1 MAALQEVQK
10 IIAQVAGVPPAKV
23 KENLDR
29 AHKEATRL
37 TKASGVTLLDLCNK
51 IEAATTSVEARAA
64 FKDFNLLMMIY
75 LGAAAGPVHDKLLRG
90 VLSTVKLSE
99 KLLRAFGQSPTV
111 KEAVRDYKIHILREL
126 ARSIQLR
133 ESQRRRFETMDDDLF
148 STFLP
153 DPVSPLSDTDP
164 LPGGDD
170 EPKTPKRKLSEVSGL
185 KPIPKKPRVPEL
197 ATADE
202 IFAEGSDDVTT
213 RKKVLLTRE
222 KLRAGLHNPKG
233 LLDLVGSS
241 TSALD
246 RTKRLEMLKGAGMSF
261 KGTSSFS
268 DRLNAAIQRLDLGLG
283 GHSTDDTLLFGSK
296 VLSCPG
302 FLSKKNTTEIENN
315 LIHGTS
321 SWKHQNAYAKMM
333 IAGCMNQAKRIFEKF
348 DEVLYGPAP
357 EQLIKETHQ
366 TIRGLLHSEDCAK
379 FLAAKGDEVS
389 SEGVDYQ
396 NFIKKIVE
404 AVSPIIPVTL
414 RNKTL
419 DGGYL
424 RTALLLLSAA
434 EFLFAQ
440 YEQDVREKANP
451 AGVVGM
457 AVAMH
462 AEFKRSTLYNEDLK
476 TVQEFGR
483 DLQSQYQ
490 TSMGLGS
497 SFGKDS
503 MTRGRS
509 RSRNFRGRGGYA
521 SSRPYQ
527 GWASSQTTQ
536 QPFAASTRGL
546 ANVRA
551 GRGHSNL
558 LSMRRRGACFDY
570 QAGTCLRGGACRYH
584 HS

>member
-1 MAALQEVQK
+1 
-10 IIAQVAGVPPAKV
+10 
-23 KENLDR
+23 
-29 AHKEATRL
+29 
-37 TKASGVTLLDLCNK
+37 
-51 IEAATTSVEARAA
+51 
-64 FKDFNLLMMIY
+64 
-75 LGAAAGPVHDKLLRG
+75 
-90 VLSTVKLSE
+90 
-99 KLLRAFGQSPTV
+99 
-111 KEAVRDYKIHILREL
+111 
-126 ARSIQLR
+126 
-133 ESQRRRFETMDDDLF
+133 
-148 STFLP
+148 
-153 DPVSPLSDTDP
+153 
-164 LPGGDD
+164 
-170 EPKTPKRKLSEVSGL
+170 
-185 KPIPKKPRVPEL
+185 
-197 ATADE
+197 
-202 IFAEGSDDVTT
+202 
-213 RKKVLLTRE
+213 
-222 KLRAGLHNPKG
+222 
-233 LLDLVGSS
+233 
-241 TSALD
+241 
-246 RTKRLEMLKGAGMSF
+246 
-261 KGTSSFS
+261 
-268 DRLNAAIQRLDLGLG
+268 
-283 GHSTDDTLLFGSK
+283 
-296 VLSCPG
+296 
-302 FLSKKNTTEIENN
+302 
-315 LIHGTS
+315 
-321 SWKHQNAYAKMM
+321 M

-366 TIRGLLHSEDCAK
+366 AIRGLLHSEDGAK
-379 FLAAKGDEVS
+379 FLAAKGDEVD

-396 NFIKKIVE
+396 IFIKKIVE
-404 AVSPIIPVTL
+404 AVSPIIPITL
-414 RNKTL
+414 RNKAL

-440 YEQDVREKANP
+440 YEQDVRERANP

-503 MTRGRS
+503 MSRGRS

-527 GWASSQTTQ
+527 GWTSSQTTQ

>member
-1 MAALQEVQK
+1 MSALQEVQE
-10 IIAQVAGVPPAKV
+10 IIAEAAGVPPAKA
-23 KENLDR
+23 KENVSR
-29 AHKEATRL
+29 AHKEATKL
-37 TKASGVTLLDLCNK
+37 MEVSGFTLIDVCHK
-51 IEAATTSVEARAA
+51 IEAASTSMEARAA
-64 FKDFNLLMMIY
+64 FKDFNRLMMIY
-75 LGAAAGPVHDKLLRG
+75 LEAAPAPEHDKLLRG
-90 VLSTVKLSE
+90 VLSSTELSGKLVSAI
-99 KLLRAFGQSPTV
+99 KQAPSV
-111 KEAVRDYKIHILREL
+111 KEGCREYKINILQEL
-126 ARSIQLR
+126 ARSIR
-133 ESQRRRFETMDDDLF
+133 VKESQKRRLDAMDDELF

-164 LPGGDD
+164 LPAADVK
-170 EPKTPKRKLSEVSGL
+170 PKPPKRKLSKESEL
-185 KPIPKKPRVPEL
+185 KPAPKKPRVPDL
-197 ATADE
+197 ATAEELFDE
-202 IFAEGSDDVTT
+202 GNDDIST

-222 KLRAGLHNPKG
+222 KLRASLHNPKG

-246 RTKRLEMLKGAGMSF
+246 HTKRLEMLKGAGMSL
-261 KGTSSFS
+261 KGTRSFS

-283 GHSTDDTLLFGSK
+283 GHTMDDTLLFGSR

-302 FLSKKNTTEIENN
+302 FLTKKNTTEIENN

-321 SWKHQNAYAKMM
+321 SWRHQNAYAKMM
-333 IAGCMNQAKRIFEKF
+333 IAGCMNQAKRIFQKF

-366 TIRGLLHSEDCAK
+366 AIRSLLCSEDGAK
-379 FLAAKGDEVS
+379 FFAAKDEASLEGDGSQE
-389 SEGVDYQ
+389 
-396 NFIKKIVE
+396 FIKRIVE

-414 RNKTL
+414 RNKAL

-424 RTALLLLSAA
+424 RTALLLLNAA

-440 YEQDVREKANP
+440 YEQDIREKANP

-476 TVQEFGR
+476 TVQELGR

-503 MTRGRS
+503 MLRGRS
-509 RSRNFRGRGGYA
+509 RSRRFRGRGGYA

-527 GWASSQTTQ
+527 GWANQTTH
-536 QPFAASTRGL
+536 QPFAATTRGTT
-546 ANVRA
+546 NVVA
-551 GRGHSNL
+551 GRGQGNVF
-558 LSMRRRGACFDY
+558 SMRRRGVCYDY
-570 QAGTCLRGGACRYH
+570 QAGTCLRGGACRYFH
-584 HS
+584 T

>member
-1 MAALQEVQK
+1 MSALQEVQE
-10 IIAQVAGVPPAKV
+10 IIAEVSGVPPAKA
-23 KENLDR
+23 KENVNR
-29 AHKEATRL
+29 AHMEATKL
-37 TKASGVTLLDLCNK
+37 MELSGLTLLDLCLK
-51 IEAATTSVEARAA
+51 IEAATTGMEARAA
-64 FKDFNLLMMIY
+64 FKDFNRLMMIY
-75 LGAAAGPVHDKLLRG
+75 LEAAPAPEHDKLLRG
-90 VLSTVKLSE
+90 VLSSFKLSG
-99 KLLRAFGQSPTV
+99 KLASAIGQAPTI
-111 KEAVRDYKIHILREL
+111 KEACRVYKINVLQEL
-126 ARSIQLR
+126 ARGIRVR
-133 ESQRRRFETMDDDLF
+133 ESQRQRLDTMDDELF

-153 DPVSPLSDTDP
+153 DPVSPLADTDP
-164 LPGGDD
+164 LPGADD
-170 EPKTPKRKLSEVSGL
+170 EPRIPKRKLSKVSEL

-197 ATADE
+197 ATAEE
-202 IFAEGSDDVTT
+202 IFADGNDDIST

-246 RTKRLEMLKGAGMSF
+246 HTKRLEMLKGAGMSL
-261 KGTSSFS
+261 KGTRSFS

-283 GHSTDDTLLFGSK
+283 GHTMDDTLLFGSR

-302 FLSKKNTTEIENN
+302 FLTKKNTTEIENN

-333 IAGCMNQAKRIFEKF
+333 IAGCMNQAKRIFQKF

-357 EQLIKETHQ
+357 EQLIKETHLA
-366 TIRGLLHSEDCAK
+366 IRGLLNSEDGAK
-379 FLAAKGDEVS
+379 FLAAKDEAS
-389 SEGVDYQ
+389 LEGEGSQ
-396 NFIKKIVE
+396 EFIKKIVE

-414 RNKTL
+414 RNKAL

-440 YEQDVREKANP
+440 YEQDIRERANP

-462 AEFKRSTLYNEDLK
+462 AEFKRATLYNEDLK

-503 MTRGRS
+503 MMRGRS
-509 RSRNFRGRGGYA
+509 RSRRFRGRGGYA
-521 SSRPYQ
+521 ASRPYQ
-527 GWASSQTTQ
+527 GWTNSQTTY
-536 QPFAASTRGL
+536 QPLAGSTRGTT
-546 ANVRA
+546 NVVA
-551 GRGHSNL
+551 GRGQGNL
-558 LSMRRRGACFDY
+558 FSMRRRGVCYDY
-570 QAGTCLRGGACRYH
+570 QAGTCLRGG
-584 HS
+584 SV